1 MQVLHLSRHKFECS
15 RMHLQVMTDLSLPT
29 KIIAPHQEVS
39 YGALFFNTA
48 CIVIKEL
55 RDGHKLTASIV
66 APSVIVLNMKNAT
79 Q

>member
-1 MQVLHLSRHKFECS
+1 MAKR
-15 RMHLQVMTDLSLPT
+15 
-29 KIIAPHQEVS
+29 IAPHQEVS

-48 CIVIKEL
+48 VAIARQIEERCVRIGVHEQQ
-55 RDGHKLTASIV
+55 LTASIV